1 MTKFASDEQYSS
13 KEEVEDTY
21 PGSYEIL
28 EVCGGWQVFDTA
40 TDLEIWEN
48 QV

>member
-21 PGSYEIL
+21 KQLADKFSSARGKQMKQEMPDYFG
-28 EVCGGWQVFDTA
+28 
-40 TDLEIWEN
+40 
-48 QV
+48 